1 MNAAR
6 TTPASGRWL
15 AETLI
20 VYRFV
25 IVGLVAAAVH
35 VGVAWTLIIYLGMRP
50 LAANFSGFGLAFATS
65 FVGQYLWTFRCS
77 RRLTNAILRF
87 ALTSAGAFGVNNLV
101 LWLTLRAN
109 LFPDAAATIAAA
121 SVIPVASY
129 LGNRFWALT

>member
-35 VGVAWTLIIYLGMRP
+35 VGVAWTLIVHFDTSPM
-50 LAANFSGFGLAFATS
+50 AANFSGFGLAFATS
-65 FVGQYLWTFRCS
+65 FIGQYVWTFRSS
-77 RRLTNAILRF
+77 RRLIDAILRF
-87 ALTSAGAFGVNNLV
+87 ALISAGAFGVNNLLLWSV
-101 LWLTLRAN
+101 LHEN
-109 LFPDAAATIAAA
+109 LVPAPAATVAAAC
-121 SVIPVASY
+121 VIPAVSY